1 MGVMNPCLERA
12 KWEPSRAG
20 FGITPMRLSCCL
32 TMESNLGLQPSQL
45 SGSIDVQPSQKNRVR
60 LVEPNLGGPKEG
72 AAQVSL
78 KVGRSRVV

>member
-1 MGVMNPCLERA
+1 MI
-12 KWEPSRAG
+12 S
-20 FGITPMRLSCCL
+20 
-32 TMESNLGLQPSQL
+32 GLQPSEL
-45 SGSIDVQPSQKNRVR
+45 SGSIEVQPSQRNRVR